1 MLCFLAALCIL
12 LLGCSPRDKERT
24 GVEAG
29 NTKVAGVLIQEDGSP
44 LARVAI
50 ALTEQGQSPLSKIQ
64 IAVMTEIIALD
75 TTDAQGRFE
84 FYVPQGIYVLSWAD
98 TAGWVDLTEI
108 DVDQSKPLDLGTVD
122 ISEPAALSS
131 QTLSAPS
138 LSSSSSYSTYS
149 SALAPVTDTL
159 LDTRDGQVYATVEI
173 DSVLWMAEN
182 LNYSGDDAVGGR
194 TFQLG
199 WCYGQDSTVHTDN
212 AACLEQGRFYNWT
225 QAMNI
230 DVSYQNTFFAGS
242 DVNVQ
247 GICPM
252 GWHLPSTTEW
262 TALQEFVGG
271 MLVAGTALKAT
282 GTLWL
287 GHSGVDAYG
296 FRALPTGYLDHADWV
311 SAGEIAN
318 FWTATETLSQ
328 SAAESFQIGNGVDE
342 LIQNDTPK
350 YEGHTIRCVGNVRI
364 ESDH

>member
-1 MLCFLAALCIL
+1 MLWLYATLCIL
-12 LLGCSPRDKERT
+12 LLGCSSREKEHT

-29 NTKVAGVLIQEDGSP
+29 NTKVAGVLIQQNGSP
-44 LARVAI
+44 LSGVAV
-50 ALTEQGQSPLSKIQ
+50 ALTEAGKSSLHKIQ
-64 IAVMTEIIALD
+64 LAASIDAIALD

-84 FYVPQGIYVLSWAD
+84 FYVPQGIYVLQWAD
-98 TAGWVDLTEI
+98 STGWVELSHIE
-108 DVDQSKPLDLGTVD
+108 VDQSAPLHLGTVD
-122 ISEPAALSS
+122 VSEPLSLSS
-131 QTLSAPS
+131 QTHSAPS
-138 LSSSSSYSTYS
+138 LSSSSSIPTYS
-149 SALAPVTDTL
+149 SSVVLVTDTL
-159 LDTRDGQVYATVEI
+159 LDSRDGQVYATVVI

-194 TFQLG
+194 VFQLG
-199 WCYGQDSTVHTDN
+199 WCFGQDTTVHTDN
-212 AACLEQGRFYNWT
+212 VSCLEQGRFYNWT

-247 GICPM
+247 GICPI
-252 GWHLPSTTEW
+252 GWHLPSSAEW
-262 TALQEFVGG
+262 TALQQSVGG

-282 GTLWL
+282 GALWP

-311 SAGEIAN
+311 SAGEIAI

-328 SAAESFQIGNGVDE
+328 SAAESFNIGNGVDY

-350 YEGHTIRCVGNVRI
+350 FEGHTIRCIANVRI

>member
-1 MLCFLAALCIL
+1 MLWLFATLCIL
-12 LLGCSPRDKERT
+12 LLGCSSREKEHT

-29 NTKVAGVLIQEDGSP
+29 NTKVAGVLIQQNGSP
-44 LARVAI
+44 LSGVAV
-50 ALTEQGQSPLSKIQ
+50 ALTEAGKSSLHKIQ
-64 IAVMTEIIALD
+64 LAAGTDAIALD
-75 TTDAQGRFE
+75 TTDSQGNFE
-84 FYVPQGIYVLSWAD
+84 FLVPQGIYVLQRAD
-98 TAGWVDLTEI
+98 STGWVDLREI
-108 DVDQSKPLDLGTVD
+108 EVDQSSPLDLGTVD
-122 ISEPAALSS
+122 ISEPLALSS
-131 QTLSAPS
+131 QILSGPS
-138 LSSSSSYSTYS
+138 LSSSSSHSTYS

-182 LNYSGDDAVGGR
+182 LNYSGDDAAGGR
-194 TFQLG
+194 SFQLG
-199 WCYGQDSTVHTDN
+199 WCYGQDTTVHTDN

-225 QAMNI
+225 QALNI
-230 DVSYQNTFFAGS
+230 DVSYQNSFYAGS

-252 GWHLPSTTEW
+252 GWHLPSTAEW

-282 GTLWL
+282 GTLWP

-311 SAGEIAN
+311 SAGEIAI

-328 SAAESFQIGNGVDE
+328 SAAESFNIGNGVDY
-342 LIQNDTPK
+342 LVQNDTPK
-350 YEGHTIRCVGNVRI
+350 FEGHSIRCVANVRV